1 MWLPSKSASVIIIIL
16 SYSISLTSKLEPYP
30 APIVLIIVA
39 ISSLAK
45 MSASFAFSVLIIF
58 PLNGSIAWYFL
69 SLPPFAEPPAEL
81 PSTKNSSFLVLSFD
95 WAGTNL
101 PDNVRFFDE
110 FLPFLISSIAFLA
123 AYLAC
128 LLFCILSIKI
138 LAILLFSSK

>member
-1 MWLPSKSASVIIIIL
+1 
-16 SYSISLTSKLEPYP
+16 
-30 APIVLIIVA
+30 
-39 ISSLAK
+39 

-101 PDNVRFFDE
+101 PDKVSDLDWVFPDLIFFDE
-110 FLPFLISSIAFLA
+110 FLPFLISSLAFLA
-123 AYLAC
+123 ASLAC

-138 LAILLFSSK
+138 LAILFFLLNKMVIFH